1 MEDWES
7 RARAMLPA
15 GAFDMMAGGSG
26 CEQTLR
32 DNVEAWSRIR
42 LRPRVLRDVSSLDTS
57 VSVLTTSLAHPVLVA
72 PVGYARLAHPDG
84 EIAVARGAREA
95 GSLFVLSTRSST
107 PIEVVAE
114 ALAGSPWWFQV
125 YVLAD
130 RSRTVDFVQRA
141 REAGCGALVLTA
153 DTPFPG
159 SKPRNRRNGFALP
172 PAVQLAGA
180 DPGAA
185 QDRAVTPD
193 DVSWLSELAD
203 GLPVVVKG
211 VLRADDAQICL
222 QAGAAGIVVSNHGG
236 RQLDGAVASA
246 DALREVVEAVD
257 GRAEVY
263 VDGGIRSG
271 TDVLRALALGAR
283 AVLVGRPCLWG
294 LAAAGAAG
302 VAEVLGRL
310 VAELE
315 ECMALAGAPRLRD
328 VTGDLVA
335 R

>member
-15 GAFDMMAGGSG
+15 EVFDMMAGGSG
-26 CEQTLR
+26 REQTLL
-32 DNVEAWSRIR
+32 DNAEGWSRIR
-42 LRPRVLRDVSSLDTS
+42 LRPRVLRDVSSVDTS
-57 VSVLTTSLAHPVLVA
+57 LSVLTTPLAHPVLVA
-72 PVGYARLAHPDG
+72 PVGYQRLAHPDG
-84 EIAVARGAREA
+84 EVATAYGARQA

-130 RSRTVDFVQRA
+130 RSRTVDLVHRA
-141 REAGCGALVLTA
+141 REGGCGALVLTC

-159 SKPRNRRNGFALP
+159 SKPRNRRNGFSLP
-172 PAVQLAGA
+172 PDVQLAGI

-185 QDRAVTPD
+185 QDRAVTPAD
-193 DVSWLSELAD
+193 IAWLAELTG

-211 VLRADDAQICL
+211 VLRADDAETCL

-246 DALREVVEAVD
+246 DALAEVVEAVA

-283 AVLVGRPCLWG
+283 AVFVGRPVLWG
-294 LAAAGAAG
+294 LATAGAAG
-302 VAEVLGRL
+302 VAELLDQL

-315 ECMALAGAPRLRD
+315 ECLALAGTPRLCD